1 MSVKMKDF
9 KKIQKKIW
17 KNSGNLKIFE
27 ERKYHQI
34 FVRILITIVAIKE
47 ENYHQIPNNY
57 ENSC

>member
-1 MSVKMKDF
+1 MKDF
-9 KKIQKKIW
+9 KKIQKIKKNFW

-34 FVRILITIVAIKE
+34 FVRILITIVEIKE
-47 ENYHQIPNNY
+47 ENYHQISNNY